1 MNINWEVRLRNKT
14 FWVTAGSAVLL
25 LAKQIAASRGVEIPV
40 QEISTLIDTVL
51 TILVAAGIII
61 DPTTEGVS
69 DSKRALT
76 YRNPQS

>member
-1 MNINWEVRLRNKT
+1 MKINWEVRLRNKA

-25 LAKQIAASRGVEIPV
+25 LAKQIAASKGVEIPV
-40 QEISTLIDTVL
+40 EEISTTIDAVL

-76 YRNPQS
+76 YHNPQS